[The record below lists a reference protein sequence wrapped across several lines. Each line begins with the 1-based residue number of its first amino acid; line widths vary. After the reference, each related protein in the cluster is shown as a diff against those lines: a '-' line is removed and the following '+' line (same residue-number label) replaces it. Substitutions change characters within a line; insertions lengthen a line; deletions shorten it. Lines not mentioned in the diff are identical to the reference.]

1 MCAMKV
7 IEPGQNWKIAA
18 LRSSFHVHIFF
29 GGKMELKYMKLAL
42 KFASEA
48 YKMNEVPVGT
58 VIVKD
63 GKVISYAFNKKECNK
78 SVLEHAE
85 LIAIRQA
92 EKVLDNWRLDGCDL
106 YVTLDPCPMCAS
118 AIKQARIS
126 NVFSALQNSDS
137 FNTELINQIFSTIK
151 NNPKVNFYTNLCP
164 LESQKLLSS
173 FFKMKR

>member
-1 MCAMKV
+1 MKV

-29 GGKMELKYMKLAL
+29 GGKMELKFMNLAL
-42 KFASEA
+42 KYALEA
-48 YKMNEVPVGT
+48 YEMDEVPVGA

-63 GKVISYAFNKKECNK
+63 GIVISYAFNKKECKK

-85 LIAIRQA
+85 LIAIRKA
-92 EKVLDNWRLDGCDL
+92 EKKISNWRLDGCDI
-106 YVTLDPCPMCAS
+106 YITLDPCPMCAS

-126 NVFSALQNSDS
+126 NVYSALQNSDIV
-137 FNTELINQIFSTIK
+137 NTKVINQIFSADKI
-151 NNPKVNFYTNLCP
+151 NPKVNFYTNICP
-164 LESQKLLSS
+164 VESKNILTS